1 MEGKTQLPVLF
12 LYESRAT
19 VIEIFVV
26 IKFVYYGDILCLA
39 YKDHLK
45 RYFIIDKKN

>member
-39 YKDHLK
+39 YKGS
-45 RYFIIDKKN
+45 FKKIFYNR